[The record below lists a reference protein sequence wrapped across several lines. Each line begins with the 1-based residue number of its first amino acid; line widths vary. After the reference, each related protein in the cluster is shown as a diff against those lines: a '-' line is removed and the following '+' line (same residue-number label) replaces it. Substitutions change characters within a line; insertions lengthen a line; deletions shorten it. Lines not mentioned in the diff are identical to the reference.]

1 MTYFFLALIYLER
14 KNILGNIIYYYIVSI
29 ISSSY
34 SSSRNIL
41 DDITK
46 AKIVHMILNKN
57 TEEALQNLSKLYNV
71 TVPKIVVGTIKGKRK
86 TVYAVY
92 VQKESRIYVINS
104 DIFYNPFVILHEFYH
119 HIRTR
124 AGVHRGSEKH
134 ANMYAQSF
142 VDSYKRLIEQ
152 MRDKKN

>member
-1 MTYFFLALIYLER
+1 M
-14 KNILGNIIYYYIVSI
+14 SI

-34 SSSRNIL
+34 SSSSRNIL

-142 VDSYKRLIEQ
+142 VDSYKRLVGQ
-152 MRDKKN
+152 MSDKKN